1 MLTGTCKDRYK
12 RQREVLIDATRHFA
26 VLVGYSDDRPPFE
39 PYAIDGQTGTLS
51 EEFLA
56 EHAYDLGVQAAKNC
70 EGAII
75 AQEPVPDDNVA
86 SIAVDWGTGATAA
99 LFSGGDV
106 IFQEMTSYTAGPV
119 VESWDDVDKL
129 HFDPQNRL
137 AQWEAEFWRGVSS
150 AYVEG
155 IAVTGHLFRS
165 PLDLANDL
173 RGNQLFMDMHIEPE
187 QVERLVGVCTDMI
200 IECDKFF
207 RSEFP
212 LLREAPGGIWGV
224 GLPQPGML
232 TLNGDPVDLISLE
245 MGERF
250 NHPFVERLIDYAGSL
265 YFHHHTLGV
274 SRFDSV
280 SRIRNLTVQQFTN
293 DPKCPNP
300 FDLIDDEWVAASNRA
315 TIDIWQS
322 FSEEKDIDRLLEKMS
337 GGRFILRGW
346 AQTADE
352 ARQFVERIRAFDV
365 QP

>member
-1 MLTGTCKDRYK
+1 MLTGTCNDRYK
-12 RQREVLIDATRHFA
+12 RQHEVLVDATRHFT

-39 PYAIDGQTGTLS
+39 PYAIEGQSGTLS
-51 EEFLA
+51 EEFLDA
-56 EHAYDLGVQAAKNC
+56 HAYDLGVQAAKNC

-75 AQEPVPDDNVA
+75 AQERVPDDNVA

-99 LFSGGDV
+99 LFSDVDV
-106 IFQEMTSYTAGPV
+106 IFQEMTSYTAGPA
-119 VESWDDVDKL
+119 VESWDDVDNL
-129 HFDPQNRL
+129 RFDPESRL
-137 AQWEAEFWRGVSS
+137 AQREVEFWRGVSS

-155 IAVTGHLFRS
+155 TALTGHLFRG

-173 RGNQLFMDMHIEPE
+173 RGNGLFMDMHLEPE
-187 QVERLVGVCTDMI
+187 QVDRLIGVCTDMI

-207 RSEFP
+207 RAEFP
-212 LLREAPGGIWGV
+212 ILREAPGGIWGV

-232 TLNGDPVDLISLE
+232 TLNGDPVDLISPE

-274 SRFDSV
+274 SRVDSV
-280 SRIRNLTVQQFTN
+280 SHIRGLTVQQFTN

-300 FDLIDDEWVAASNRA
+300 FDLIDDVWVAASNRA
-315 TIDIWQS
+315 AIDIWQP
-322 FSEEKDIDRLLEKMS
+322 FSGEEDMDGLLERMS
-337 GGRFILRGW
+337 GGRFVLRGW
-346 AQTADE
+346 TQTADE
-352 ARQFVERIRAFDV
+352 ARELVERIRAFDV